1 MSSCRPR
8 LIIVDD
14 SPLMLSG
21 IVRSIQGDVDCDIT
35 TFTSAKE
42 ALEFISGQAV
52 DVVLSDLEM
61 PEMDGCQF
69 FKELN
74 IMQPH
79 IELILMTGTLEH
91 EFDDDQADVK
101 ELAVIVR
108 KPWDR
113 DTLIDTIQDKL
124 KVSKIEL

>member
-1 MSSCRPR
+1 MSSSKPR

-21 IVRSIQGDVDCDIT
+21 IVRSIEGDVDCDIT

-42 ALEFISGQAV
+42 ALEFISGHTV

-61 PEMDGCQF
+61 PEMDGYQLF
-69 FKELN
+69 QELN
-74 IMQPH
+74 IMQPT

-91 EFDDDQADVK
+91 ELDDEQADIK
-101 ELAVIVR
+101 ELAVIVN

-113 DTLIDTIQDKL
+113 DTLIDTIQRKL
-124 KVSKIEL
+124 KISKIEV

>member
-35 TFTSAKE
+35 TFTSAQE
-42 ALEFISGQAV
+42 ALEFINSNSV
-52 DVVLSDLEM
+52 NVVLSDLEM
-61 PEMDGCQF
+61 PEMDGYQLF
-69 FKELN
+69 QELN
-74 IMQPH
+74 SSLPA

-101 ELAVIVR
+101 DLAVIVS

-113 DTLIDTIQDKL
+113 DILIDTIQDKL
-124 KVSKIEL
+124 KVSKLAV